1 MVVNHIEKQQQQQP
15 VSLER
20 LVSVEKMMQD
30 EGNMQGDSLKAT
42 KNTKLCFHFF
52 YFLWAFIVVKLQT
65 REHV

>member
-1 MVVNHIEKQQQQQP
+1 MVVNHIEKQQQQQQP

-52 YFLWAFIVVKLQT
+52 LFSLGFYSS
-65 REHV
+65 